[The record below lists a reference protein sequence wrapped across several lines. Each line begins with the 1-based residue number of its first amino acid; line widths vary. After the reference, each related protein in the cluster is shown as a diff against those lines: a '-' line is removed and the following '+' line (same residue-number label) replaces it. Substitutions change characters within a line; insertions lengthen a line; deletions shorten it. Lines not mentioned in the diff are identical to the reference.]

1 MIQSMAD
8 YAFKEISI
16 MIVLHWEV
24 RNVRVGQAKATDN
37 GVDSKAG
44 QNIERFHQ
52 GVSHLQSRQSMSKK
66 QLQVSEQDFWIR
78 TLKSYQENHM

>member
-16 MIVLHWEV
+16 MIVLHSEV

-37 GVDSKAG
+37 GVDLKAG
-44 QNIERFHQ
+44 
-52 GVSHLQSRQSMSKK
+52 
-66 QLQVSEQDFWIR
+66 
-78 TLKSYQENHM
+78 